1 MPVKSS
7 VMIVLLQAIALAFAS
22 MVTAA
27 YDPLAAD
34 AANPATHD
42 LVVNDAARAR
52 KIPVLVYLPARV
64 TPAPVVLFSHGLGGS
79 RAMGAYLGLH
89 WARRSYVAIF
99 LQHPGSDADLWQGKP
114 PRRGLSGLVTAASVQ
129 NFLARVQDVDAV
141 LDQLATWQSERGHV
155 LNGRLDLDRIGMSGH
170 SFGAITTQAVS
181 GERFASGTI
190 TADPRV
196 KAALPMSP
204 SPPQRGS
211 ATDAFRTV
219 RIPWLVMTGTLD
231 SSPIGGTTAAA
242 RREVFTALPSPS
254 KYELVLDGAE
264 HSAFTDR
271 GLPGDRAPRNPN
283 HHRAIR
289 ALSTAFWDA
298 YLRRDAAARA
308 WLDGAGPRSVLE
320 PRDEWHVK

>member
-1 MPVKSS
+1 MIIPVSA
-7 VMIVLLQAIALAFAS
+7 IVLAFAS
-22 MVTAA
+22 MLTALAGPAGRYVPAAA

-42 LVVNDAARAR
+42 LVINDAARSR

-79 RAMGAYLGLH
+79 RAMSAYLGLH

-219 RIPWLVMTGTLD
+219 RIACQKG
-231 SSPIGGTTAAA
+231 
-242 RREVFTALPSPS
+242 RQR
-254 KYELVLDGAE
+254 
-264 HSAFTDR
+264 
-271 GLPGDRAPRNPN
+271 
-283 HHRAIR
+283 
-289 ALSTAFWDA
+289 
-298 YLRRDAAARA
+298 
-308 WLDGAGPRSVLE
+308 
-320 PRDEWHVK
+320 